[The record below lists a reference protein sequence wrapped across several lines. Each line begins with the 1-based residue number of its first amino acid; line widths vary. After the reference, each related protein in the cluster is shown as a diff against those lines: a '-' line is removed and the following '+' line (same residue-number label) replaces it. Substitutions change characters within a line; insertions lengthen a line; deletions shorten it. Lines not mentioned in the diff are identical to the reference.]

1 MEGRIRSE
9 WKNVFAGRDKELR
22 EIVGVWESVKS
33 GFGPKI
39 HIVRGERG
47 MGKTRLVQEFYKYLS
62 ENEDPESYWPD
73 GLSFIGS
80 DLQTGPDSSHDPI
93 AKDHFESFSIA
104 ERTMPYLW
112 WGFRLADFNKRNVTR
127 SSLSEHTRTL
137 DPHLQS
143 AEYAKVRKALDK
155 GLIELGKDKLK
166 EGGVDLAVEFV
177 ADTIPMAPLALKL
190 TRAGLKLRENRKSA
204 QKLAEDFSKQTIQSF
219 NDSSARNLNEL
230 TLKKVCAILK
240 EQGSAPL
247 VPVVIFVDD
256 AQFAS
261 NELDIGTHKF
271 LRDIWKLARDKK
283 LPLFMIATHWDSDW
297 LANKNL
303 TDDSC
308 FAASFSSQ
316 KDDIEPYI
324 TQTVLSKGVKLMEV
338 VKAGVPNLSAADY
351 ELILNKADGNPYLL
365 QELIELIHDSPA
377 WLKQKELGLSE
388 SGRADIQSE
397 SLEIHKLIARRLTD
411 KKRTPEDVRNAIVLG
426 SALGINFSQLV
437 VCKAGEKLGLK
448 LTEDIF
454 TRADEPH
461 GYVNIETDATATFVQ
476 RATFEAANKLIK
488 NYFGDSKKLDG
499 IMVESAKELAQNSN
513 LSITEKFN
521 LSGIQIGFGSDSL
534 NVTDRENSAMETV
547 KLIEDIYYETSNRR
561 DIAQAVSL
569 IKEIEGLLK
578 NEKYEYDWFTSV
590 DFSLFGDVYDEW
602 FGEGASL
609 NHHSIACRMGEDF
622 YADSSDPDDIFWL
635 YEKQRKLAE
644 RFLFSNKYEEAFNLF
659 QKCLENWVR
668 LANIDSKKFPVETSW
683 SIRLYIHE
691 VMEELWGKDAES
703 LDELWKI
710 LSRDVNNYTKRK
722 QGERIDP
729 IGANVFLKY
738 SQYLSGIKSYAAATN
753 AAREAK
759 RLIEHARQ
767 TNPENLEGYFF
778 IQLIIIKTLADC
790 FNAVNES
797 LAAEGEIGLI
807 IDLIDKARD
816 HQNFQTDIERF
827 KEYCSSVVKEYSW
840 SVKKLSSMIDPS
852 SFQIAK
858 KTDIKSPREREIEAE
873 TFYLE
878 SLKSEYDVA
887 TRLQLLEKSIE
898 AYRALDAEGSLFVGK
913 NDFARA
919 LLRLGM
925 HKLLIKKRDLA
936 ILDFDEGFSILRL
949 LQENSKESEDIF
961 YDQLCRVGE
970 LWQIEGDFDKALQ
983 YFKEAVTVARQ
994 LTLDHPSSSNQRKYG
1009 DSLGALGDIK
1019 LLQGN
1024 PSGAFLD
1031 FNNAL
1036 ARARVLF
1043 KEDAI
1048 LINQRYIMHYLSK
1061 CGQCLALVSK
1071 FKKSKIMLLEA
1082 KQLSKFD
1089 VPLAL

>member
-1 MEGRIRSE
+1 
-9 WKNVFAGRDKELR
+9 
-22 EIVGVWESVKS
+22 
-33 GFGPKI
+33 
-39 HIVRGERG
+39 

-454 TRADEPH
+454 TRAD
-461 GYVNIETDATATFVQ
+461 G
-476 RATFEAANKLIK
+476 
-488 NYFGDSKKLDG
+488 
-499 IMVESAKELAQNSN
+499 
-513 LSITEKFN
+513 
-521 LSGIQIGFGSDSL
+521 
-534 NVTDRENSAMETV
+534 
-547 KLIEDIYYETSNRR
+547 
-561 DIAQAVSL
+561 
-569 IKEIEGLLK
+569 
-578 NEKYEYDWFTSV
+578 
-590 DFSLFGDVYDEW
+590 
-602 FGEGASL
+602 
-609 NHHSIACRMGEDF
+609 RMD
-622 YADSSDPDDIFWL
+622 
-635 YEKQRKLAE
+635 
-644 RFLFSNKYEEAFNLF
+644 
-659 QKCLENWVR
+659 
-668 LANIDSKKFPVETSW
+668 
-683 SIRLYIHE
+683 
-691 VMEELWGKDAES
+691 M
-703 LDELWKI
+703 
-710 LSRDVNNYTKRK
+710 
-722 QGERIDP
+722 
-729 IGANVFLKY
+729 
-738 SQYLSGIKSYAAATN
+738 
-753 AAREAK
+753 
-759 RLIEHARQ
+759 
-767 TNPENLEGYFF
+767 
-778 IQLIIIKTLADC
+778 
-790 FNAVNES
+790 
-797 LAAEGEIGLI
+797 
-807 IDLIDKARD
+807 
-816 HQNFQTDIERF
+816 
-827 KEYCSSVVKEYSW
+827 
-840 SVKKLSSMIDPS
+840 
-852 SFQIAK
+852 
-858 KTDIKSPREREIEAE
+858 
-873 TFYLE
+873 
-878 SLKSEYDVA
+878 
-887 TRLQLLEKSIE
+887 
-898 AYRALDAEGSLFVGK
+898 
-913 NDFARA
+913 
-919 LLRLGM
+919 
-925 HKLLIKKRDLA
+925 
-936 ILDFDEGFSILRL
+936 
-949 LQENSKESEDIF
+949 
-961 YDQLCRVGE
+961 
-970 LWQIEGDFDKALQ
+970 
-983 YFKEAVTVARQ
+983 
-994 LTLDHPSSSNQRKYG
+994 
-1009 DSLGALGDIK
+1009 
-1019 LLQGN
+1019 
-1024 PSGAFLD
+1024 
-1031 FNNAL
+1031 
-1036 ARARVLF
+1036 
-1043 KEDAI
+1043 
-1048 LINQRYIMHYLSK
+1048 
-1061 CGQCLALVSK
+1061 
-1071 FKKSKIMLLEA
+1071 
-1082 KQLSKFD
+1082 
-1089 VPLAL
+1089 

>member
-1 MEGRIRSE
+1 
-9 WKNVFAGRDKELR
+9 
-22 EIVGVWESVKS
+22 
-33 GFGPKI
+33 
-39 HIVRGERG
+39 
-47 MGKTRLVQEFYKYLS
+47 
-62 ENEDPESYWPD
+62 
-73 GLSFIGS
+73 
-80 DLQTGPDSSHDPI
+80 
-93 AKDHFESFSIA
+93 
-104 ERTMPYLW
+104 
-112 WGFRLADFNKRNVTR
+112 
-127 SSLSEHTRTL
+127 
-137 DPHLQS
+137 
-143 AEYAKVRKALDK
+143 
-155 GLIELGKDKLK
+155 
-166 EGGVDLAVEFV
+166 
-177 ADTIPMAPLALKL
+177 
-190 TRAGLKLRENRKSA
+190 
-204 QKLAEDFSKQTIQSF
+204 
-219 NDSSARNLNEL
+219 
-230 TLKKVCAILK
+230 
-240 EQGSAPL
+240 
-247 VPVVIFVDD
+247 
-256 AQFAS
+256 
-261 NELDIGTHKF
+261 
-271 LRDIWKLARDKK
+271 
-283 LPLFMIATHWDSDW
+283 
-297 LANKNL
+297 
-303 TDDSC
+303 
-308 FAASFSSQ
+308 
-316 KDDIEPYI
+316 
-324 TQTVLSKGVKLMEV
+324 MEV

-534 NVTDRENSAMETV
+534 NVTDRKNSAMETV

-578 NEKYEYDWFTSV
+578 NEKYEYDWFTSL

-622 YADSSDPDDIFWL
+622 YADSSDPDHIFWL

-767 TNPENLEGYFF
+767 TNPENLEGYLF
-778 IQLIIIKTLADC
+778 IQLWIMTTLADC
-790 FNAVNES
+790 FIAMNENS
-797 LAAEGEIGLI
+797 LAEDE
-807 IDLIDKARD
+807 IDLIINLIDNAQGQ
-816 HQNFQTDIERF
+816 QNLQTGLDSF
-827 KEYCSSVVKEYSW
+827 KEVCFSLAKESSW
-840 SVKKLSSMIDPS
+840 SLKRLSDLIEPS
-852 SFQIAK
+852 GPQAAK
-858 KTDIKSPREREIEAE
+858 NTDIKSPKERETEARN
-873 TFYLE
+873 LLHE
-878 SLKSEYDVA
+878 SLTLKDDTAS
-887 TRLQLLEKSIE
+887 QIQILEKSIVV
-898 AYRALDAEGSLFVGK
+898 YKALDNEGSLFNGK
-913 NDFARA
+913 
-919 LLRLGM
+919 L
-925 HKLLIKKRDLA
+925 DLA
-936 ILDFDEGFSILRL
+936 S
-949 LQENSKESEDIF
+949 
-961 YDQLCRVGE
+961 
-970 LWQIEGDFDKALQ
+970 ALI
-983 YFKEAVTVARQ
+983 V
-994 LTLDHPSSSNQRKYG
+994 
-1009 DSLGALGDIK
+1009 LGACK
-1019 LLQGN
+1019 LKNCLLYT
-1024 PSGAFLD
+1024 S
-1031 FNNAL
+1031 
-1036 ARARVLF
+1036 
-1043 KEDAI
+1043 DA
-1048 LINQRYIMHYLSK
+1048 
-1061 CGQCLALVSK
+1061 AD
-1071 FKKSKIMLLEA
+1071 E
-1082 KQLSKFD
+1082 
-1089 VPLAL
+1089 